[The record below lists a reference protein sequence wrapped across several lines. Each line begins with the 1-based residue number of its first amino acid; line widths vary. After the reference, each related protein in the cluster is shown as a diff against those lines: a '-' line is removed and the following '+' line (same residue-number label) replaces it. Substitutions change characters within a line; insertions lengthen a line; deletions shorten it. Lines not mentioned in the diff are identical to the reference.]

1 MFFTMSQI
9 TMLESDTLTFSSYLP
24 NAIEYFVE
32 LSTSN
37 KTYELE
43 NFLAWIFI
51 DQFFPDTS
59 LTTVHE
65 TYGQTREAYCAD
77 LINQEIP
84 FAVARIYL
92 HSVLQLKEAEEFT
105 ADLIEVLKDLFKI
118 MFGVGVGLEWSALEP
133 SGIDVLSQAYLSG
146 VNIDLLSILTDA
158 VIYEIFQGLEFNTTS
173 FWMNFLNGRQA
184 MNQVF
189 FMNINKES
197 K

>member
-146 VNIDLLSILTDA
+146 VNMDLLSILTDA

>member
-1 MFFTMSQI
+1 MSQI

-24 NAIEYFVE
+24 NAIKYFVE

-146 VNIDLLSILTDA
+146 VNMDLLSILTDA

>member
-1 MFFTMSQI
+1 MSQI

-146 VNIDLLSILTDA
+146 VNMDLLSILTDA

>member
-84 FAVARIYL
+84 FAVARI
-92 HSVLQLKEAEEFT
+92 
-105 ADLIEVLKDLFKI
+105 
-118 MFGVGVGLEWSALEP
+118 
-133 SGIDVLSQAYLSG
+133 
-146 VNIDLLSILTDA
+146 
-158 VIYEIFQGLEFNTTS
+158 
-173 FWMNFLNGRQA
+173 
-184 MNQVF
+184 
-189 FMNINKES
+189 
-197 K
+197 

>member
-1 MFFTMSQI
+1 MSHI

-59 LTTVHE
+59 LTAVHE

-84 FAVARIYL
+84 FAVARMYL

-105 ADLIEVLKDLFKI
+105 DDLIEALKDLFKI

-146 VNIDLLSILTDA
+146 VNMDLLSILTDA

-173 FWMNFLNGRQA
+173 FWTNFLNGRQA

>member
-146 VNIDLLSILTDA
+146 VNMDLLSILTDA
-158 VIYEIFQGLEFNTTS
+158 VIYEIFKELEFNTTS

>member
-105 ADLIEVLKDLFKI
+105 DDLIEVLKDLFEI

-146 VNIDLLSILTDA
+146 VNMDLLSILTDA
-158 VIYEIFQGLEFNTTS
+158 VIYEIFQGLEFNATS